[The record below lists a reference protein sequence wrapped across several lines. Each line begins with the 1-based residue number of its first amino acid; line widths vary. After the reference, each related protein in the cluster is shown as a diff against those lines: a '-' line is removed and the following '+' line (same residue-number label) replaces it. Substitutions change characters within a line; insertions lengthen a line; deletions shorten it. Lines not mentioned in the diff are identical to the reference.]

1 MLLEKV
7 LEAPDLMLRSLNPRD
22 ATETYLRWLHDPE
35 VVAFL
40 EIRFRPPQSVD
51 QLRAYIEACRSDPE
65 TLLAGIFKKNGRE
78 HIGNIKLGPIYHRH
92 RSAELG
98 FLIGEKKEWG
108 RGWAGQAIR
117 VLCNHAF
124 QNLQL
129 EKITAGCY
137 EQNLASQRVL
147 LKAGFRQ
154 EGVRVSQWEV
164 QGKRQNG
171 LIFGLLRAGEG
182 IS

>member
-1 MLLEKV
+1 MLLEKD
-7 LEAPDLMLRSLNPRD
+7 LEAPDLILRTLHGRD
-22 ATETYLRWLHDPE
+22 ATESYLRWLHDPE

-40 EIRFRPPQSVD
+40 EIRFHPPQSVD
-51 QLRAYIEACRSDPE
+51 ELRAYIETCRLDPE
-65 TLLAGIFKKNGRE
+65 TLLAGIFKKNGGE
-78 HIGNIKLGPIYHRH
+78 HIGNIKLGPIQHRH

-98 FLIGEKKEWG
+98 FLIGEKKDWG
-108 RGWAGQAIR
+108 QGWAGQAIR
-117 VLCNHAF
+117 ALCNHAF

-129 EKITAGCY
+129 EKVTAGCY

-147 LKAGFRQ
+147 LKSGFRQ

-164 QGKRQNG
+164 KGKRQNG
-171 LIFGLLRAGEG
+171 LIFGLLRAGKE